1 LRKKKRKHGNKPRI
15 LRFIGR
21 YGKQRERDPDLK
33 EESPS
38 LYKKESG
45 LHCLPSLHLSD
56 DGADKVV
63 DTALVLAAD
72 KTDEALLTPA
82 GSPGVLDDPVLG
94 AVLLTITDKKNT
106 VVHTLRRARGIIDTA
121 RVEAPV
127 GGINTDRERSVVV
140 ESSDHG
146 VLVVVN
152 EEPLAEVILDLALV
166 ELAGLV
172 NTDIRIVRLRDHTDA
187 DSIGESI
194 GHETTV
200 AALIANLLSGARELH
215 AVLLTVDK
223 LLLRDKRKLLV
234 GKEPCTLHVASGRES
249 PAGTAVGLVL
259 HFSDGTVINPVLLI
273 RVGSE
278 AVVGKSVT
286 TRDLTDRHDAEVLGG
301 ELLLSKIGK
310 LVKSEDT
317 LALTVK
323 VTNKS
328 VVALESIVAGDVLLS
343 IVVDLTMLDGP
354 VDELLVNISSED
366 AANKKCNCNKNSL
379 HCIN

>member
-1 LRKKKRKHGNKPRI
+1 
-15 LRFIGR
+15 
-21 YGKQRERDPDLK
+21 
-33 EESPS
+33 
-38 LYKKESG
+38 
-45 LHCLPSLHLSD
+45 
-56 DGADKVV
+56 
-63 DTALVLAAD
+63 
-72 KTDEALLTPA
+72 
-82 GSPGVLDDPVLG
+82 
-94 AVLLTITDKKNT
+94 